1 MKKHLL
7 KSIDSV
13 ELPLDLRISF
23 DKVMDTYEKYTTEE
37 YKDHPYYLAAHEMK
51 AKYDGVPEFREG
63 FANVDLIE
71 ENRELVDMLLEPLF
85 PEVLSSNEIK
95 AACIPFSF
103 TAFKFTERFQKILEN
118 AGEGFDLQI
127 RNFSNDHLYINAC
140 AFILNVVYGYNI
152 DLHRPFFF
160 DIPNKKTG
168 TMKHYRVAFNADFS
182 DIIPTKKAKKIT
194 EEDYK
199 KLLDSFD
206 NVELWKEMFPPGSY
220 IFKGFGVMNLFDVTV
235 DDTISSVQ
243 KNLLKANPNV
253 FTDLQSNLANFYGIK
268 DVKMGFSVFELGQ
281 NQECTHDIKLKKA
294 FSLVF
299 DVNKFEGCDKTFC
312 SFTTKKI
319 FTEYE
324 SVAISDVE
332 KYGENTD
339 HGVLYQ
345 KFKDKG
351 IGSIIFIPIKT
362 QNNDDLAI
370 LEIASPRPYE
380 LNSINKSKL
389 IDIIEVFES
398 AVERFSDEF
407 KNVIEATIQEH
418 YTAIHP
424 TVKWRFYDAVTS
436 CLKDTPNDH
445 SHHDMGE
452 LEEIVFKDVY
462 PLFGQSDITGSS
474 IARNNAIQKDLS
486 KQLNLAIEVIHAA
499 SEETELPIYQELEFR
514 VEQYL
519 NKVKFGL
526 NAGDEIGILD
536 FLRQDIYPVFNHLKT
551 QSPKVAKWVSVYMDH
566 IDPELHVVYDQRKN
580 YENSV
585 SLLNEKLANFIDER
599 QDEAQAMFPHY
610 FERYKTDGVEY
621 NMYIGQSLVKNKT
634 FDDVYL
640 YNLRLWQLQLMCE
653 MENVAHLTRNEM
665 EHDLQ
670 VASLILVHSN
680 PLAIKFRMDEKKFD
694 VDGAYNI
701 RYEIIKKRID
711 KAHIKGTNERLT
723 VPGKIAIVYSQD
735 KDAREYLKYI
745 TFLQSKNLLG
755 EMEKLD
761 IEDLQGVTGLKAL
774 RVEVI
779 YKDDFDP
786 TKKLDL
792 NELISGIEI

>member
-1 MKKHLL
+1 MKKDLPNL
-7 KSIDSV
+7 IAPV
-13 ELPLDLRISF
+13 ELPLDLNISF
-23 DKVMDTYEKYTTEE
+23 SKVMATYEKYTKEE
-37 YKDHPYYLAAHEMK
+37 YKDHPYYLAAKKMQDM
-51 AKYDGVPEFREG
+51 YDAVPEFAEG
-63 FANVDLIE
+63 FSDFSLIE
-71 ENRELVDMLLEPLF
+71 NNRDLVNMLLEPLF
-85 PEVLSSNEIK
+85 PEPLQDNEIK

-103 TAFKFTERFQKILEN
+103 SAFKYTKRFQKILEN
-118 AGEGFDLQI
+118 AGKDFELQI
-127 RNFSNDHLYINAC
+127 RNFNEDHLYIHSC
-140 AFILNVVYGYNI
+140 AFILSAVYGYHI
-152 DLHRPFFF
+152 DLHRPFIF
-160 DIPNKKTG
+160 DIPDKKLG
-168 TMKHYRVAFNADFS
+168 TSKHYRVAFNADFS
-182 DIIPTKKAKKIT
+182 EIIPTDKAKKIT

-199 KLLDSFD
+199 RLLDSFD
-206 NVELWKEMFPPGSY
+206 NIDLWKELFPPNSY
-220 IFKGFGVMNLFDVTV
+220 IFKGFGIMNLFDVTV

-243 KNLLKANPNV
+243 KNLLKANPNI
-253 FTDLQSNLANFYGIK
+253 FEDLQGDLANFYGIK
-268 DVKMGFSVFELGQ
+268 DIKMGFSVFEIGQ
-281 NQECTHDIKLKKA
+281 DCHQDIKLKKA

-299 DVNKFEGCDKTFC
+299 DMNRFQGCDSTFC
-312 SFTTKKI
+312 STTTKKL
-319 FTEYE
+319 FVDNE
-324 SVAISDVE
+324 SMAISDVE
-332 KYGENTD
+332 RYGEETD
-339 HGVLYQ
+339 KGVLYQ
-345 KFKDKG
+345 RFKEKK

-362 QNNDDLAI
+362 ESNDDLAI

-389 IDIIEVFES
+389 IDIVEVFQS

-436 CLKDTPNDH
+436 CLKESPT
-445 SHHDMGE
+445 HDKHELGGE
-452 LEEIVFKDVY
+452 LEEIIFKDVY

-519 NKVKFGL
+519 NKVKTGL

-566 IDPELHVVYDQRKN
+566 IDPELHVVYDQRKD

-585 SLLNEKLANFIDER
+585 SLLNEKLAAFIDER

-621 NMYIGQSLVKNKT
+621 NMYIGQSLVKKQT

-653 MENVAHLTRNEM
+653 MENVANLARNEM
-665 EHDLQ
+665 DHDLQ

-711 KAHIKGTNERLT
+711 KAHIKGTNDRLT

-755 EMEKLD
+755 KMERLE

-779 YKDDFDP
+779 YQDDFDP
-786 TKKLDL
+786 SKKIDM
-792 NELISGIEI
+792 NELINGIEI

>member
-1 MKKHLL
+1 MKKRLP
-7 KSIDSV
+7 KSIDSI

-23 DKVMDTYEKYTTEE
+23 KKVMDTYDKYTSQE
-37 YKDHPYYLAAHEMK
+37 YKNHPYHLAANEMK
-51 AKYDGVPEFREG
+51 SRYDGIAEFKDG
-63 FANVDLIE
+63 FSDVNIIE
-71 ENRELVDMLLEPLF
+71 DNRELVNILLEPLF
-85 PEVLSSNEIK
+85 PEVLMDNEIK
-95 AACIPFSF
+95 VACIPFSF
-103 TAFKFTERFQKILEN
+103 TSIRFTNRFEKILEN
-118 AGEGFDLQI
+118 AGEDFELQV
-127 RNFSNDHLYINAC
+127 RNFNDDHLYIHAC
-140 AFILNVVYGYNI
+140 VFILNAIYGYHI

-160 DIPNKKTG
+160 DIPDQRTG

-182 DIIPTKKAKKIT
+182 EIIPTEGVRKIT

-199 KLLDSFD
+199 RLLDSFD
-206 NVELWKEMFPPGSY
+206 DIELWKEMFPPKSY
-220 IFKGFGVMNLFDVTV
+220 TFKGFGIMNLFDVTV
-235 DDTISSVQ
+235 DDSISSVQ
-243 KNLLKANPNV
+243 KNLLKANPNG
-253 FTDLQSNLANFYGIK
+253 FKDLQADLANFYGIK
-268 DVKMGFSVFELGQ
+268 DIKMGFSVFELGKDR
-281 NQECTHDIKLKKA
+281 NGNHEIKLKKSQ
-294 FSLVF
+294 SLIL
-299 DVNKFEGCDKTFC
+299 DVNNFEGCDKTFC
-312 SFTTKKI
+312 SYIGKRVF
-319 FTEYE
+319 EDHE
-324 SVAISDVE
+324 SVAISDTE
-332 KYGENTD
+332 KYGEQTK
-339 HGVLYQ
+339 GGLLYQ
-345 KFKDKG
+345 KFKEKDV
-351 IGSIIFIPIKT
+351 GSIIFIPIKT
-362 QNNDDLAI
+362 KNNNDLAV

-424 TVKWRFYDAVTS
+424 TVKWRFYDAVTT

-445 SHHDMGE
+445 SHKDLTD

-499 SEETELPIYQELEFR
+499 SEETELPIYNELEFR

-519 NKVKFGL
+519 NKVKVGL

-536 FLRQDIYPVFNHLKT
+536 FLRQDIYPVFNHLKS
-551 QSPKVAKWVSVYMDH
+551 QSPKVAKWVSVYMEH
-566 IDPELHVVYDQRKN
+566 IDPELHVVYDQRKK
-580 YENSV
+580 YEDSV
-585 SLLNEKLANFIDER
+585 FLLNEKLANFIDER
-599 QDEAQAMFPHY
+599 QDEAQEMFPHY

-621 NMYIGQSLVKNKT
+621 NMYIGQSLVKNKS

-653 MENVAHLTRNEM
+653 MENVAHMARHEM
-665 EHDLQ
+665 EDDLQ

-711 KAHIKGTNERLT
+711 KANIKGTNNRLT
-723 VPGKIAIVYSQD
+723 IPGKIAIVYSQD
-735 KDAREYLKYI
+735 KDAREYTKYI
-745 TFLQSKNLLG
+745 TYLQSKNLLG
-755 EMEKLD
+755 EMERLD

-774 RVEVI
+774 RVDVI
-779 YKDDFDP
+779 YNDNFDP
-786 TKKLDL
+786 SKKLDL
-792 NELISGIEI
+792 NELINGIEI

>member
-1 MKKHLL
+1 MKKVLP
-7 KSIDSV
+7 KSINSV
-13 ELPLDLRISF
+13 ELPLDLKVSF
-23 DKVMDTYEKYTTEE
+23 KRVIQTFEKYISED
-37 YKDHPYYLAAHEMK
+37 YKDHPYHLASKKMMV
-51 AKYDGVPEFREG
+51 KYQDKPELSEG
-63 FANVDLIE
+63 FSDLNIID

-85 PEVLSSNEIK
+85 PEVLMDNEIK

-103 TAFKFTERFQKILEN
+103 SAFKFTDRFQNIIDN
-118 AGEGFDLQI
+118 AGDDFELQI
-127 RNFSNDHLYINAC
+127 RNFNEDHLYIHSC
-140 AFILNVVYGYNI
+140 VFILGKVYGYHI
-152 DLHRPFFF
+152 DLQRPFYF
-160 DIPNKKTG
+160 DIPNQKTG
-168 TMKHYRVAFNADFS
+168 TIKHYRVAFNADFS
-182 DIIPTKKAKKIT
+182 EIIPTDKAKKIT

-199 KLLDSFD
+199 LLLDSFD
-206 NVELWKEMFPPGSY
+206 NIDLWREMFPPDSY
-220 IFKGFGVMNLFDVTV
+220 IFKGFGIMNLFDVTT
-235 DDTISSVQ
+235 DDSISSVQ

-253 FTDLQSNLANFYGIK
+253 FEDLQTDLANFYGIK
-268 DVKMGFSVFELGQ
+268 DLMMGFSVFELGQ
-281 NQECTHDIKLKKA
+281 DCSDKYKLKKS
-294 FSLVF
+294 FSLIL
-299 DVNKFEGCDKTFC
+299 DVNNFEGCNKTFC
-312 SFTTKKI
+312 SHITKKI
-319 FTEYE
+319 FTEYK

-332 KYGENTD
+332 KYGKNTKE
-339 HGVLYQ
+339 GILYK
-345 KFKDKG
+345 KFKEKG
-351 IGSIIFIPIKT
+351 VGSIIFIPIKT
-362 QNNDDLAI
+362 EKNDDLAI
-370 LEIASPRPYE
+370 LELASPRPYE

-424 TVKWRFYDAVTS
+424 TVKWKFYDAVTT
-436 CLKDTPNDH
+436 CLKDSPNDH
-445 SHHDMGE
+445 KHHHDLGD

-474 IARNNAIQKDLS
+474 IARNNAIQVDLS

-519 NKVKFGL
+519 NKVKVGL

-536 FLRQDIYPVFNHLKT
+536 FLRQDIYPVFNHLKS
-551 QSPKVAKWVSVYMDH
+551 QSSKVGKLVSIYMDH

-585 SLLNEKLANFIDER
+585 SLLNEKLATFIDDR

-653 MENVAHLTRNEM
+653 MENVANLARNEM
-665 EHDLQ
+665 DHDLQ

-711 KAHIKGTNERLT
+711 KAHIKGTNDRLT
-723 VPGKIAIVYSQD
+723 IPGKIAIVYSQD

-745 TFLQSKNLLG
+745 AFLQSKNLLG
-755 EMEKLD
+755 EVEKLD

-774 RVEVI
+774 RVGVI
-779 YKDDFDP
+779 YQDDFDP
-786 TKKLDL
+786 TRKMDM
-792 NELISGIEI
+792 NELINGIEI

>member
-1 MKKHLL
+1 MKKDLPNL
-7 KSIDSV
+7 IAPV
-13 ELPLDLRISF
+13 ELPLDLKISF
-23 DKVMDTYEKYTTEE
+23 KKVMDMYDKYTTEE
-37 YKDHPYYLAAHEMK
+37 YKGHPYHLAAIDMK
-51 AKYDGVPEFREG
+51 ARFNTVPEFADG
-63 FANVDLIE
+63 FSDFSILE
-71 ENRELVDMLLEPLF
+71 KNRELVDMLLEPLF
-85 PEVLSSNEIK
+85 PEALLNNEIK

-103 TAFKFTERFQKILEN
+103 AAFKFTSRFQRILDN
-118 AGEGFDLQI
+118 AGDDFELQI
-127 RNFSNDHLYINAC
+127 RKFNPDHLYIHSC
-140 AFILNVVYGYNI
+140 AFILSAVYGYHI

-160 DIPNKKTG
+160 DIPDKKLG
-168 TMKHYRVAFNADFS
+168 TSKHYRVAFNADFS
-182 DIIPTKKAKKIT
+182 EITPTDKAKKIT

-199 KLLDSFD
+199 RLLDSFND
-206 NVELWKEMFPPGSY
+206 IELWKEMFPPNSY
-220 IFKGFGVMNLFDVTV
+220 EFKGFGIMNLFDVTA

-253 FTDLQSNLANFYGIK
+253 IEDLQTNLANFYGIK
-268 DVKMGFSVFELGQ
+268 DIKMGFSVFEL
-281 NQECTHDIKLKKA
+281 NSESELDCKDEVKLKKE
-294 FSLVF
+294 FSLIF
-299 DVNKFEGCDKTFC
+299 DVKKFEGCDKTFC
-312 SFTTKKI
+312 SSTTKKL
-319 FTEYE
+319 FTDHE
-324 SVAISDVE
+324 SIAISDVE
-332 KYGENTD
+332 RYGEETN
-339 HGVLYQ
+339 HGLLYQ
-345 KFKDKG
+345 KFKEKG

-362 QNNDDLAI
+362 ENNDDLAI

-389 IDIIEVFES
+389 IDIVEVFQ
-398 AVERFSDEF
+398 AAIERFSDEF

-424 TVKWRFYDAVTS
+424 TVKWKFYDAVTS
-436 CLKDTPNDH
+436 CLKDTPG
-445 SHHDMGE
+445 HDKHDLGE

-474 IARNNAIQKDLS
+474 VARNNAIQKDLS

-519 NKVKFGL
+519 NKVKTGL

-536 FLRQDIYPVFNHLKT
+536 FLRQDIYPVFNHLQT

-580 YENSV
+580 YEDSV
-585 SLLNEKLANFIDER
+585 SLLNEKLANFLDER

-621 NMYIGQSLVKNKT
+621 NMYIGQSLVKNKK

-653 MENVAHLTRNEM
+653 MENVANQARNEM

-711 KAHIKGTNERLT
+711 KAHIKGTNDRLT
-723 VPGKIAIVYSQD
+723 VPGKIAIV
-735 KDAREYLKYI
+735 L
-745 TFLQSKNLLG
+745 F
-755 EMEKLD
+755 
-761 IEDLQGVTGLKAL
+761 
-774 RVEVI
+774 
-779 YKDDFDP
+779 
-786 TKKLDL
+786 
-792 NELISGIEI
+792 SG